1 MNGYGDG
8 GIERMERR
16 IDRLEQDMSDIKSN
30 VAVIKSDY
38 VTRADLN
45 ASVNSL
51 IKWIVGTAI
60 GLGAAGVTVITFV
73 LNNATQ
79 QRAPSQ
85 PQPIIIY
92 PQPPAPAV
100 PGPAMPAP

>member
-1 MNGYGDG
+1 MNGYREDG
-8 GIERMERR
+8 MERMERR
-16 IDRLEQDMSDIKSN
+16 IERLEQDMSDIKSN

-60 GLGAAGVTVITFV
+60 ALGAAGVTVITFV
-73 LNNATQ
+73 RNNASPP
-79 QRAPSQ
+79 RAASQ
-85 PQPIIIY
+85 PQPIVIY
-92 PQPPAPAV
+92 TQPAPSPV
-100 PGPAMPAP
+100 PGSATRTP